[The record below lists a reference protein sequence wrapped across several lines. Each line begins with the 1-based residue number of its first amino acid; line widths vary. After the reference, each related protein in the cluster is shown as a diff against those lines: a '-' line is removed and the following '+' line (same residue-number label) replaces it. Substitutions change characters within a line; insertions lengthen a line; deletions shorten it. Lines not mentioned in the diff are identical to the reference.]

1 MIDKSTISGFILAGG
16 LSTRMGSDKALL
28 KIAGEPLLG
37 RMINIIRPF
46 CHRVAVSG
54 MKEDY
59 QVFSTEMIADLVAGI
74 GPISGIYSSLK
85 ISNSEWNLLVSVD
98 VPFLNKEL
106 LDLLILNKDGFDCVI
121 PKHDSGL
128 EPLVGLY
135 HKNALPV
142 VDEMIKNGDYKLMNL
157 LSKLNTRYLDCNF
170 LIKKYPRL
178 FMNLNRPE
186 DFNSI

>member
-1 MIDKSTISGFILAGG
+1 MNKKSNISGFILAGG
-16 LSTRMGSDKALL
+16 LSTRMGTDKAFL
-28 KIAGEPLLG
+28 KIAGEPSLG

-46 CHRVAVSG
+46 CHNVAVSG

-59 QVFSTEMIADLVAGI
+59 QVFNTEMIADLVTGI

-85 ISNSEWNLLVSVD
+85 FSNSDWNLLISVD
-98 VPFLNKEL
+98 VPFLNEEL
-106 LDLLILNKDGFDCVI
+106 LELLISNKDGFDCVI

-135 HKNALPV
+135 HKNILPV
-142 VDEMIKNGDYKLMNL
+142 VDEMIKNSDYKLMNL
-157 LSKLNTRYLDCNF
+157 ISKLNACYLDCNF

>member
-1 MIDKSTISGFILAGG
+1 MNNKSTISGFILAGG
-16 LSTRMGSDKALL
+16 FSSRMGTDKALL
-28 KIAGEPLLG
+28 KITGEPLLG
-37 RMINIIRPF
+37 RMIKIISPF
-46 CHRVAVSG
+46 CSNVAISG

-59 QVFSTEMIADLVAGI
+59 LVFNTEMIADLVAGI

-85 ISNSEWNLLVSVD
+85 FSNNDWNLLVSVD
-98 VPFLNKEL
+98 VPFFNAELAEL
-106 LDLLILNKDGFDCVI
+106 LISNKDGFDCVI

-135 HKNALPV
+135 HKNVLPA

-157 LSKLNTRYLDCNF
+157 LSKLNACYLDCNF

>member
-1 MIDKSTISGFILAGG
+1 MNDKSTISGFILAGG

-37 RMINIIRPF
+37 RMIKIISPF
-46 CHRVAVSG
+46 CHNVAVSG
-54 MKEDY
+54 MKKDY
-59 QVFSTEMIADLVAGI
+59 QIFNTEMIADLVAGI

-85 ISNSEWNLLVSVD
+85 FSNSDWNLLVSVD
-98 VPFLNKEL
+98 VPFLNEEL
-106 LDLLILNKDGFDCVI
+106 LELLILNKDGFDCVI

-128 EPLVGLY
+128 EPLIGIY
-135 HKNALPV
+135 HKNVLHA

-157 LSKLNTRYLDCNF
+157 LSKLNAHYLDCNF

-178 FMNLNRPE
+178 FMNLNHPE